1 MDVEDTARLHAI
13 ALFSPSVR
21 SERLFAAAN
30 PLTWVDVLRILKSIQ
45 PNNSRI
51 PSPPLQEEPT
61 LGEVVPAARAEQL
74 LRDYFGQTGWIPMDI
89 SLENGIER
97 E

>member
-1 MDVEDTARLHAI
+1 MEDTARLHAI
-13 ALFSPSVR
+13 ALFGPSVR
-21 SERLFAAAN
+21 YERLFAAAN
-30 PLTWVDVLRILKSIQ
+30 PLIWADVLKILRRVQ

-61 LGEVVPAARAEQL
+61 LGEIIPAARAEQL
-74 LRDYFGQTGWIPMDI
+74 LREHFGQKGWTPMNV